1 MIEVQDKQNKADK
14 KMDEMQTQM
23 KQLKSDLIESLSK
36 LIKEE
41 LGQKQA

>member
-1 MIEVQDKQNKADK
+1 MIDVQDKQNKADK

-36 LIKEE
+36 LIEE
-41 LGQKQA
+41 KLGQKQA

>member
-23 KQLKSDLIESLSK
+23 KQLKSELIESLS
-36 LIKEE
+36 
-41 LGQKQA
+41 